1 MKSDIRAPVFFL
13 FPERNQE
20 NCQRQAIVKAFQKT
34 RSSQHGCDPQ
44 GIGEGFTNKL
54 LQKERTENVR
64 FASKGHC
71 LHVYSGY
78 MLFKEKLA
86 ADKSG

>member
-13 FPERNQE
+13 FPEENQE
-20 NCQRQAIVKAFQKT
+20 NCQRQAIEKAFQKT

-54 LQKERTENVR
+54 LRKERTENGG

-71 LHVYSGY
+71 LRIYIREIHQDNN
-78 MLFKEKLA
+78 LFF
-86 ADKSG
+86 

>member
-13 FPERNQE
+13 FPEENQE
-20 NCQRQAIVKAFQKT
+20 NCQRQAIEKAFQKT
-34 RSSQHGCDPQ
+34 RCSQHGCDPQ

-54 LQKERTENVR
+54 LRKERTENGG

-71 LHVYSGY
+71 LLKLYRIQYSQFVCY
-78 MLFKEKLA
+78 
-86 ADKSG
+86 